1 MSEQWT
7 NEQLDE
13 LLDVGLETLPMAEL
27 PAFFIQNTMR
37 QIQPAIRFQL
47 QLIDIALPVIGT
59 IVFSVFYWLYLSFAD
74 GNLLNLLTS
83 IGESIGWNLIGII
96 SLELLLFAVLALY
109 LWEDESVEW
118 ILRNG
123 N

>member
-1 MSEQWT
+1 
-7 NEQLDE
+7 
-13 LLDVGLETLPMAEL
+13 MAEL

-47 QLIDIALPVIGT
+47 QIIDIALPVIGT

-74 GNLLNLLTS
+74 GNLFNLLTT
-83 IGESIGWNLIGII
+83 IGESIGWNLIGIV